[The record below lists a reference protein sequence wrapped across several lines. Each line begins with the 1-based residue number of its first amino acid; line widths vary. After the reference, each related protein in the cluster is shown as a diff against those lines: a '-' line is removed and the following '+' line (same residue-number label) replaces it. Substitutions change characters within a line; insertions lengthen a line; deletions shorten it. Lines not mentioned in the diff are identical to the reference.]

1 MMLASSG
8 VAMAQESSPAAEGP
22 MLFPAGCVVIAEG
35 LNQPRY
41 LTVAADGTV
50 YVTEAGGVQA
60 AASMFAFAAAVHI
73 PCILGSQAEMGI
85 GTAACAHLGVALPN
99 LHYPC
104 ETFGPLRYV
113 RDVITRPVPIEGGY
127 LSPPDGPG
135 LGVEIDDDALEAMRV
150 R

>member
-50 YVTEAGGVQA
+50 YVTEAGDGGEEVLSA
-60 AASMFAFAAAVHI
+60 PVS
-73 PCILGSQAEMGI
+73 PET
-85 GTAACAHLGVALPN
+85 GT
-99 LHYPC
+99 
-104 ETFGPLRYV
+104 
-113 RDVITRPVPIEGGY
+113 PVVGEGEGGETVHFICH
-127 LSPPDGPG
+127 L
-135 LGVEIDDDALEAMRV
+135 RV
-150 R
+150 